1 MKRQQQ
7 LIVSLVLA
15 LILIVFALL
24 NGQAVA
30 VNFFG
35 ARFEWPLII
44 VIAVSVLIGA
54 LITFLMSTSALNTAR
69 KQLKSVQNDAQDQQK
84 AVDQAVEKATAALE
98 AENQKLKQQ
107 LDQTPK
113 QN

>member
-44 VIAVSVLIGA
+44 VIVVSVLIGA

-84 AVDQAVEKATAALE
+84 AVDQAVKKATAALE